1 MPALLPAQLAL
12 TVATIAR
19 SLDSLQIDYALMGG
33 AAACLTAPDP
43 SRQTQDVDL
52 VIHVDER
59 AITADLLTQRLLN
72 SFPSDFG
79 PVSQFGHII
88 PGYKLHLPE
97 GDIQLVDVEVFDF
110 RSWSHRPQYNLDKAT
125 RVTKTINGYPVKIFS
140 PEWLT
145 REKILS
151 QYQRRGVK
159 HASDIEDVTRLMR
172 YCVPNKPEL
181 NFNDQDQVS
190 NLHCQA
196 SWRKGPGYEAVSVES
211 SNAVRYLEIG
221 KIQAVVCFWQG
232 R

>member
-1 MPALLPAQLAL
+1 
-12 TVATIAR
+12 
-19 SLDSLQIDYALMGG
+19 
-33 AAACLTAPDP
+33 
-43 SRQTQDVDL
+43 
-52 VIHVDER
+52 
-59 AITADLLTQRLLN
+59 
-72 SFPSDFG
+72 
-79 PVSQFGHII
+79 VSQFGHII